1 MLALS
6 LTGFDPNLPS
16 CAQAGCEG
24 GLMPAD
30 GLPPI
35 RYPPGQEWSLGL
47 GGPMRRREFIAL
59 LGGTAAAWPVAAL
72 AQQSTMPVIG
82 FLSGRSPT
90 DSVANVAA
98 FNRGLN
104 QTGYSDGQNVEID
117 FRWALGHYDQL
128 PALAADLIRRRVTV
142 IVATGG
148 GVTSAQA
155 AKSATTTVPIVFVA
169 GTDPVAFGLVGSL
182 NKPGGNLTGISFLE
196 GALMAKNLE
205 LLHELVPKASTFGM
219 LVNPT
224 FPSTNVQ
231 VQDTQAA
238 AQALLAQLVV
248 VNVSS
253 ESELESAFAPL
264 VRQRI
269 DAVMVGDDPFLNG
282 HAAQLAA
289 LAARH
294 AIPAIYPL
302 REFVVA
308 GGLMSYGASIT
319 DAHREAGVLVGRILK
334 GAKPADLPVQQP
346 TRYELVINLKTAK
359 ALGLTVPPALV
370 ARADEVIE

>member
-1 MLALS
+1 VRRRQFIA
-6 LTGFDPNLPS
+6 
-16 CAQAGCEG
+16 
-24 GLMPAD
+24 
-30 GLPPI
+30 
-35 RYPPGQEWSLGL
+35 GL
-47 GGPMRRREFIAL
+47 GS
-59 LGGTAAAWPVAAL
+59 AAAWPLAVR
-72 AQQSTMPVIG
+72 AQQSTMQVIG

-98 FNRGLN
+98 FNRGLK
-104 QTGYSDGQNVEID
+104 QTGFSDGQSVEID

-128 PALAADLIRRRVTV
+128 PALAADLVRRKVTV

-148 GVTSAQA
+148 GITSAQA
-155 AKSATTTVPIVFVA
+155 AKAATGTIPIVFVT
-169 GTDPVAFGLVGSL
+169 GSDIVAFGLVASL
-182 NKPGGNLTGISFLE
+182 NNPGGNLTGVKFLAGE
-196 GALMAKNLE
+196 LLKKNLE
-205 LLHELVPKASTFGM
+205 LLHELVPKATTFAV
-219 LVNPT
+219 LVNPN
-224 FPSTNVQ
+224 FPDTNVQ

-238 AQALLAQLVV
+238 ARALRAQLVV

-253 ESELESAFAPL
+253 ESELESAFATL

-294 AIPAIYPL
+294 AIPAMYPL

-319 DAHREAGVLVGRILK
+319 DAHREAGVYVGRILK
-334 GAKPADLPVQQP
+334 GARPADLPVMQS
-346 TRYELVINLKTAK
+346 TRFELVINRNTAK
-359 ALGLTVPPALV
+359 ALGLTIPESLLAT
-370 ARADEVIE
+370 ADEVIE